1 MIKFHSIPTWFFDK
15 IILEYPKLVIICFL
29 VVTSFLGYKTKD
41 FKLDASAETL
51 VLEDDKDLR
60 YSRLINSRYG
70 ENDFLFVTYTPRKD
84 LFSDNALTKL
94 KQLRGELRELKSVS
108 SVVSI
113 LDVPLLESP
122 PVPIKELA
130 SNVQTL
136 ESATVDKRLAKIE
149 LSKSPIY
156 QNLLISPDLKT
167 AALQINFPID
177 ETYRDLLTRRNRF
190 REKQA
195 DGPLSDTQKAE
206 FEKVTRQFQN
216 HRDMMRESRHK
227 DIVEIRAIMDNYR
240 QDAKIFLGG
249 VSMIAD
255 DMVSFI
261 KNDLKI
267 FGIGVFFF
275 LIVTLSIIF
284 RKLRWV
290 MLPMLCC
297 GFSAISM
304 MGLLGLFGL
313 EVTVISSNFIS
324 LQLIITMA
332 ITIHLIVRYR
342 ELSQKDP
349 EADQRKLVYDT
360 VRLML
365 RPCLYAGLT
374 TMAGFGSLLLCNILP
389 VITFGWMMIA
399 GITVSLFVTFLLF
412 PAGVMLL
419 NKETVKPKFDVKFS
433 LTSILAKFT
442 QGHGT
447 MITVI
452 SCIAFI
458 ISAVGIS
465 KLVVENSF
473 IDYFKHTTEIYQ
485 GMKMIDRD
493 LGGTTPLDVI
503 VEIEKPEALSP
514 ATTSGTDTGNT
525 DEFAEFDEF
534 DKVIDNDKYW
544 FTSEK
549 MDHVKKIHDYLDGL
563 PETGK
568 VLSIGTMMQIAEKL
582 NSGKPLDN
590 FKLALLYSELP
601 AEFKNIVL
609 NPYVSLEHDQ
619 VRFSIRIIDSE
630 KSLKRNELLK
640 RIHNDLIGKLGLK
653 EKNVHL
659 TGMLVLYNNMLQSLF
674 NSQILT
680 LGITV
685 LALICMFL
693 ILFRSLKIALIAIF
707 PNLLSIGVVLGFM
720 GWLKIPLD
728 MMTITIAAISVG
740 IAVDDTIHYIHRF
753 KQEFKVDQNYINAVH
768 RSHGS
773 IGYAMYYTSLTIIIG
788 FSILVLS
795 NFIPSIYFGL
805 LTGLAM
811 FIALISALTLLPQL
825 IVFFK
830 PFGPEPVSL
839 TEAKT

>member
-1 MIKFHSIPTWFFDK
+1 
-15 IILEYPKLVIICFL
+15 
-29 VVTSFLGYKTKD
+29 
-41 FKLDASAETL
+41 
-51 VLEDDKDLR
+51 
-60 YSRLINSRYG
+60 
-70 ENDFLFVTYTPRKD
+70 
-84 LFSDNALTKL
+84 
-94 KQLRGELRELKSVS
+94 
-108 SVVSI
+108 
-113 LDVPLLESP
+113 
-122 PVPIKELA
+122 
-130 SNVQTL
+130 
-136 ESATVDKRLAKIE
+136 
-149 LSKSPIY
+149 
-156 QNLLISPDLKT
+156 LLISPDLKT

-190 REKQA
+190 REQQA
-195 DGPLSDTQKAE
+195 DGPLSDAQKAE
-206 FEKVTRQFQN
+206 YENVTRQFQN
-216 HRDMMRESRHK
+216 HRDMVRESRHK
-227 DIVEIRAIMDNYR
+227 DIIEIRAIMDNYR
-240 QDAKIFLGG
+240 QDAKLFLGG

-255 DMVSFI
+255 DMISFI

-304 MGLLGLFGL
+304 IGLLGLSGW

-342 ELSQKDP
+342 ELSQKNP

-419 NKETVKPKFDVKFS
+419 SKETVKPKFDVKFS

-442 QGHGT
+442 QGHGSLI
-447 MITVI
+447 MVI

-485 GMKMIDRD
+485 GMKVIDQN

-503 VEIEKPEALSP
+503 VEIDKPE
-514 ATTSGTDTGNT
+514 TSLPPETSKNTSKENTEDT

-534 DKVIDNDKYW
+534 DKTVDDDKYW

-549 MDHVKKIHDYLDGL
+549 MDQVKKIHDYLDGL

-568 VLSIGTMMQIAEKL
+568 VLSIGTMMKIAEKL

-609 NPYVSLEHDQ
+609 KPYVSVENDQ

-640 RIHNDLIGKLGLK
+640 RIHKDLIGKLGLK

-685 LALICMFL
+685 LALMCMFL
-693 ILFRSLKIALIAIF
+693 ILFRSFKIALIAIF

-720 GWLKIPLD
+720 GWIKIPLD

-753 KQEFKVDQNYINAVH
+753 KQEFKIDQDYIKAVH

-811 FIALISALTLLPQL
+811 LIALISALTLLPQL

-830 PFGPEPVSL
+830 PFGPEPVK
-839 TEAKT
+839 E